1 MLGDASTRLL
11 INLFGY
17 LWPAYYTHKAV
28 QAHDERATNKWCIY
42 WLVIAVFTAAERLVL
57 DWTIFW
63 LPLYYEGKLLFV
75 VWLWHSHTQG
85 AQYLYSKVLLPLLN
99 KYEGPIDDSIAEAQ
113 TWLMDNFWQYAR
125 SRASD
130 RKAGWQTATQQTAV
144 SESG

>member
-1 MLGDASTRLL
+1 MVKDQGLAFPSVCEAPNDVREGVRDTAGVNSVGGAMLG
-11 INLFGY
+11 
-17 LWPAYYTHKAV
+17 
-28 QAHDERATNKWCIY
+28 E
-42 WLVIAVFTAAERLVL
+42 LVIAVFTAAERLVL

-125 SRASD
+125 